1 MLQEKRQ
8 RKDRKIQRQK
18 RITMIDIYLCEDQ
31 AEQLRCL
38 EKWITRY
45 IEQNG
50 PAARVVSARTRPEE
64 TLEDL
69 CPGSTQLFFIDIQL
83 GKAEMDGF
91 ALAEKVKRQNRD
103 ACIVYLTSKSEW
115 AYRTFEYSFDVL
127 DYIVKEPSE
136 FLHEEPGDRLKE
148 RLGRIFSRISQ
159 KEQEKENGILIECGS
174 RKVRVKKEDIIS
186 IEAIKGR
193 HQLEIITEK
202 EMLTSQMSL
211 KAVEEMLDDSFIYVS
226 RSCLISRK
234 KIREMDRK
242 NRFIVM
248 TNGKKIEIS
257 YRKLKEV
264 WDLL

>member
-1 MLQEKRQ
+1 MLQGKDSGKTGRYSG
-8 RKDRKIQRQK
+8 RKK
-18 RITMIDIYLCEDQ
+18 ITMIDIYLCEDQ

-45 IEQNG
+45 IEKNG
-50 PAARVVSARTRPEE
+50 PEARVVSARTRPEE

-69 CPGSTQLFFIDIQL
+69 SYGSTQLFFIDIQL
-83 GKAEMDGF
+83 GEAGMDGF
-91 ALAEKVKRQNRD
+91 ALAEEVKRRNGD
-103 ACIVYLTSKSEW
+103 AYIVYLTSKSEW
-115 AYRTFEYSFDVL
+115 AYRAFEYPFDVL

-148 RLGRIFSRISQ
+148 RLRRIFSRISQ
-159 KEQEKENGILIECGS
+159 KEQEENGILIECGS

-211 KAVEEMLDDSFIYVS
+211 KAIEEMLDDSFIYVS

-264 WDLL
+264 WGFL

>member
-1 MLQEKRQ
+1 
-8 RKDRKIQRQK
+8 
-18 RITMIDIYLCEDQ
+18 MIDIYLCEDQ

-69 CPGSTQLFFIDIQL
+69 RPGSTQLFFIDIQL
-83 GKAEMDGF
+83 GEAGMDGF
-91 ALAEKVKRQNRD
+91 ALAEEVKRRNGD
-103 ACIVYLTSKSEW
+103 AYIVYLTSKSEL
-115 AYRTFEYSFDVL
+115 AYRTFEYPFDVL

-136 FLHEEPGDRLKE
+136 FLHEEPGGRLKE
-148 RLGRIFSRISQ
+148 RLRRIFNRISQ

-211 KAVEEMLDDSFIYVS
+211 KTIEEMLDDSFIYVS
-226 RSCLISRK
+226 RSCLISGK

-242 NRFIVM
+242 NRFIIM

-264 WDLL
+264 WGLL

>member
-1 MLQEKRQ
+1 
-8 RKDRKIQRQK
+8 
-18 RITMIDIYLCEDQ
+18 MIDIYLCEDQ

-50 PAARVVSARTRPEE
+50 PEARVVSARTRPEE

-69 CPGSTQLFFIDIQL
+69 SYGSTQLFFIDIQL
-83 GKAEMDGF
+83 GEAGMDGF
-91 ALAEKVKRQNRD
+91 ALAEEVKRRNGD
-103 ACIVYLTSKSEW
+103 AYIVYLTSKSEW
-115 AYRTFEYSFDVL
+115 AYRAFEYPFDVL

-136 FLHEEPGDRLKE
+136 FLPEEPGDRLKE
-148 RLGRIFSRISQ
+148 RLRRIFSRISQ
-159 KEQEKENGILIECGS
+159 KEQEENGILIECGS

-264 WDLL
+264 WGLL

>member
-1 MLQEKRQ
+1 MLQGKDSGKTGRYSG
-8 RKDRKIQRQK
+8 RKK
-18 RITMIDIYLCEDQ
+18 ITMIDIYLCEDQ

-50 PAARVVSARTRPEE
+50 PEARVVSARTRPEE

-69 CPGSTQLFFIDIQL
+69 SHGSTQLFFIDIQL
-83 GKAEMDGF
+83 GEAGMDGF
-91 ALAEKVKRQNRD
+91 ALAEEVKRRNGD
-103 ACIVYLTSKSEW
+103 AYIVYLTSKSEW

-159 KEQEKENGILIECGS
+159 KEQEENGILIECGS

-211 KAVEEMLDDSFIYVS
+211 KAIEEMLDDSFSYVS

-264 WDLL
+264 WGLL